1 MSGNIQ
7 TVEIVILALLA
18 LVVLF
23 AAIARRLN
31 TPYPIVLVLAGL
43 LVGCLPRAPEVALD
57 PDIVFLV
64 VLPPLLYS
72 AAWLTSWREF
82 SRNLS
87 GILLLAFGLVAFTA
101 MGVASVAPRL
111 LPGFDWRTGFVL
123 GAVVA
128 TTDAIAATSIARRI
142 GLPHRI
148 VDILEGESL
157 VNDATGLL
165 ALELGVTMLQR
176 GGAPTIAF
184 GVERLLVLTFGG
196 IGLGL
201 LIGFVVDKLERFIE
215 DSSIEMTISILI
227 PYGVYLAADALHT
240 SGVLAVVACGL
251 FLSRRSTYF
260 FSPGSRLQIYAVWES
275 ITFLLNGVVF
285 VLIGLQLPYVMA
297 QITTFSLGQLMLY
310 GVLFSAVLIVM
321 RMIWVYPSAAF
332 STLFDRFVL
341 HRRAKFP
348 PAKRVFV
355 VGWTGMRGVVALAA
369 AVSLPVTIAHGAPFR
384 QRALIIFLT
393 YCVILVTLVL
403 QGLTLPALI
412 RKLGLAGA
420 DSENCEEPE
429 ARRLMLE
436 AAKQRLEE
444 MKKNDPEFDDIY
456 EDIGRHYQQRLDAV
470 SRQSDADAL
479 ATSHQLQQYRHV
491 SKEMRRVERET
502 AIRLRD
508 ERRINDEVLR
518 RLEREL
524 DLLDSRAAL

>member
-1 MSGNIQ
+1 MSANIHA
-7 TVEIVILALLA
+7 VEIVILLLLA

-23 AAIARRLN
+23 AAVARRLN
-31 TPYPIVLVLAGL
+31 TPYPIVLVVAGL
-43 LVGCLPRAPEVALD
+43 AVGCLPKAPEIALD
-57 PDIVFLV
+57 PDVVFLI

-87 GILLLAFGLVAFTA
+87 SILSLAFGLVGFTA
-101 MGVASVAPRL
+101 LGVAAVAPHI
-111 LPGFDWRTGFVL
+111 LPGFDWQTGFVL

-142 GLPHRI
+142 GLPHHI

-165 ALELGVTMLQR
+165 ALELGVTMLQK
-176 GGAPTIAF
+176 GGAPTITF
-184 GVERLLVLTFGG
+184 GITRLLYLTFAG

-201 LIGFVVDKLERFIE
+201 LIGLAVDKLERFIE
-215 DSSIEMTISILI
+215 DASIEMTISILI
-227 PYGVYLAADALHT
+227 PYAVYLAADALHA

-260 FSPGSRLQIYAVWES
+260 FSPGSRLQVYAVWES
-275 ITFLLNGVVF
+275 ITFLLNGIVF

-297 QITTFSLGQLMLY
+297 QITDFSMGELVLY
-310 GVLFSAVLIVM
+310 GAIFSAVLIVF
-321 RMIWVYPSAAF
+321 RLVWIYPSATCSVF
-332 STLFDRFVL
+332 FDRIFL
-341 HRRAKFP
+341 HRQVKFP
-348 PAKRVFV
+348 PARRLFV

-369 AVSLPVTIAHGAPFR
+369 AVSLPVTIAHGAPFQ

-420 DSENCEEPE
+420 DGENCEEPE

-436 AAKQRLEE
+436 AAKERLEE
-444 MKKNDPEFDDIY
+444 MKKSDPSFDEVY
-456 EDIGRHYQQRLDAV
+456 EDVERHYQQRLDAV
-470 SRQSDADAL
+470 SRTSDEDAVE
-479 ATSHQLQQYRHV
+479 TSKQLQRLRHV
-491 SKEMRRVERET
+491 NREMRRVERET
-502 AIRLRD
+502 AIRLRND
-508 ERRINDEVLR
+508 RRINDDLLR